1 MKSSLRILMKE
12 CERGLLSGTLEP
24 TLDWAK
30 EVLEAYNEED
40 REVLGRLTNFKY
52 SLRNDLKEIQYY
64 VDSALDTLD
73 EMV

>member
-30 EVLEAYNEED
+30 EVLEAYKEYNEFVEYEIHKRRCCDYCGSYGLED
-40 REVLGRLTNFKY
+40 
-52 SLRNDLKEIQYY
+52 
-64 VDSALDTLD
+64 
-73 EMV
+73 